1 MFSSQQPW
9 SPRRFSAEM
18 VDEVVRKF
26 LLTLWNTY
34 SFFTLYANIDRFDPT
49 DTESPV
55 EDRPLIDRWLVG
67 ELNTLIQDVTAGL
80 EAYDATGTARRI
92 QQFTDDLSNWYVR
105 RSRRRF
111 WKSESDADKLA
122 AYHTLHE
129 ALVAVAKLLAPF
141 TPFVA
146 EELYQNL
153 VRSVDGAAPESVH
166 LCAWPVA
173 DEQAIDAGVS
183 FDMAAARRVVEM
195 GRAARNAAAVK
206 TRQPLAEVVLALPDA
221 EAQAVG
227 RLRDVVL
234 DELNVKDL
242 RFVGGEEELVAYV
255 VKPNLKVLGPKLG
268 KRLGPLQAALRQ
280 ADGAALVAAVRTD
293 GAVVVVLADGDVSLV
308 EDELLI
314 EAGSPEGYQVEAENG
329 RVVAL
334 KTAVDDALREE
345 GLARELI
352 HAVQLARKTADLR
365 IEDTISLTLEVP
377 EELRPPAERHRGA
390 IMAET
395 LASDFAVGEAAGEH
409 RETARVDGHDVGIG
423 LSVTGTIFTV
433 TYG

>member
-1 MFSSQQPW
+1 M
-9 SPRRFSAEM
+9 
-18 VDEVVRKF
+18 
-26 LLTLWNTY
+26 
-34 SFFTLYANIDRFDPT
+34 
-49 DTESPV
+49 
-55 EDRPLIDRWLVG
+55 
-67 ELNTLIQDVTAGL
+67 
-80 EAYDATGTARRI
+80 
-92 QQFTDDLSNWYVR
+92 R

-129 ALVAVAKLLAPF
+129 ALVTVTKLLAPF

-153 VRSVDGAAPESVH
+153 VRSVDASAPESVH

-195 GRAARNAAAVK
+195 GRAARNGAAVK
-206 TRQPLAEVVLALPDA
+206 TRQPLAEVVMALPEA
-221 EAQAVG
+221 EVQAVE

-242 RFVGGEEELVAYV
+242 RIARSEDELVAYV

-268 KRLGPLQAALRQ
+268 KQLGLLQAALKE
-280 ADGAALVAAVRTD
+280 ADAGALVAAVRAEGTVVVTLPD
-293 GAVVVVLADGDVSLV
+293 GAISLT
-308 EDELLI
+308 EDDLLI
-314 EAGSPEGYQVEAENG
+314 ETGSPEGYRVESEAG

-334 KTAVDDALREE
+334 KTDVDDALREE

-352 HAVQLARKTADLR
+352 HAVQLARKAADLR
-365 IEDTISLTLEVP
+365 IEDTISLTLAVP

-395 LASDFAVGEAAGEH
+395 LASEFALAEATGDH
-409 RETARVDGHDVGIG
+409 SETARVDGHEVGIG

>member
-1 MFSSQQPW
+1 M
-9 SPRRFSAEM
+9 
-18 VDEVVRKF
+18 
-26 LLTLWNTY
+26 
-34 SFFTLYANIDRFDPT
+34 
-49 DTESPV
+49 
-55 EDRPLIDRWLVG
+55 
-67 ELNTLIQDVTAGL
+67 
-80 EAYDATGTARRI
+80 
-92 QQFTDDLSNWYVR
+92 R

-129 ALVAVAKLLAPF
+129 ALVTVAKLLAPF

-153 VRSVDGAAPESVH
+153 VRSVDAEAPESVH
-166 LCAWPVA
+166 LCAWPAA
-173 DEQAIDAGVS
+173 DEQVIDAGVS

-206 TRQPLAEVVLALPDA
+206 TRQPLAEVVVALPEA
-221 EAQAVG
+221 EAQAVA

-234 DELNVKDL
+234 DELNAKDL
-242 RFVGGEEELVAYV
+242 RSVTGEDELVAYI

-268 KRLGPLQAALRQ
+268 KRLGPLQTALKE
-280 ADGAALVAAVRTD
+280 ADGAAIVAAVRTHGAAVIALQD
-293 GAVVVVLADGDVSLV
+293 GEISLA
-308 EDELLI
+308 EEELLI
-314 EAGSPEGYQVEAENG
+314 ETGSPEGYQVESEAG

-352 HAVQLARKTADLR
+352 HAVQLARKAADLR
-365 IEDTISLTLEVP
+365 IEDTISLTLAVP
-377 EELRPPAERHRGA
+377 EQLRPPAERHRGA

-395 LASDFAVGEAAGEH
+395 LASEFALGEVAGDH
-409 RETARVDGHDVGIG
+409 RETARVDGHEVGIG